1 MSCNPVKPAIKPDID
16 LKPDNE
22 LKPEPRV
29 NLDKP
34 KIYIIP
40 FQPAIQCC
48 VANLVKPVSTL
59 SDL

>member
-16 LKPDNE
+16 LKPD
-22 LKPEPRV
+22 